1 MGKQYVNELNKAIY
15 NSPVLARSEILSS
28 RKETLFDTIEGCFVR
43 AGLLDTLAQEME
55 LQILKGDFSAMQLP
69 PYQEPAHRPLMPG
82 ARRKEEE
89 RRARYKWA
97 QDRLLAAQQMCQQ
110 RWEDGWSMAE
120 ILMME
125 RAI

>member
-43 AGLLDTLAQEME
+43 AGLLDTLAREME

-69 PYQEPAHRPLMPG
+69 PYQ
-82 ARRKEEE
+82 EEE

>member
-1 MGKQYVNELNKAIY
+1 
-15 NSPVLARSEILSS
+15 
-28 RKETLFDTIEGCFVR
+28 
-43 AGLLDTLAQEME
+43 
-55 LQILKGDFSAMQLP
+55 MQLP